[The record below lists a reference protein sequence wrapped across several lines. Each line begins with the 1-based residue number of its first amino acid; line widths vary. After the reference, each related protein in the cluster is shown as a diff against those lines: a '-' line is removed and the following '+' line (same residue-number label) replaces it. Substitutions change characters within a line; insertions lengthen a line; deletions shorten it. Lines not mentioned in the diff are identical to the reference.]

1 MSACAVDMRWL
12 LRMYLVFHRIKS
24 EVHARGVGVQ
34 TNTNRVLLSISSF
47 VLVLLTNVDIQC
59 PIKIWIQI
67 W

>member
-1 MSACAVDMRWL
+1 
-12 LRMYLVFHRIKS
+12 MYLVFHRIKS